1 MKISD
6 ILKIVNDCDNIR
18 DVILQDKRD
27 LTDKETYKL
36 CDLLWDYKN
45 ELLNKEVK

>member
-18 DVILQDKRD
+18 DAILQDKRD
-27 LTDKETYKL
+27 LTDEEAHKL
-36 CDLLWDYKN
+36 CDLWNYKN